1 MHLEPEHHRLVPERG
16 FRQLSGPTLWNR
28 TRTSRDSIGHAD
40 QLHKSGVRAP
50 RARGAPRSFEMP
62 PQSARRRSS
71 SSFFGCQ
78 RAGASGAPCAFVRS
92 LWRRAHLGRRRA
104 RLSRERTNR
113 DSRSGV
119 QIASRKVRLSG
130 LRTKRPETSKGR
142 LVSLGG
148 PSVRDVWLHVT
159 RGVGLRRYRYRAAS
173 GRTQSTDAARA
184 SRPSR
189 FPMDYVRLVSTRHE
203 LRTMKRITARE
214 RSVKRFLDEIDK
226 DPSRLRFR
234 HRGESSNATT
244 VTGALIASCT

>member
-1 MHLEPEHHRLVPERG
+1 
-16 FRQLSGPTLWNR
+16 
-28 TRTSRDSIGHAD
+28 
-40 QLHKSGVRAP
+40 
-50 RARGAPRSFEMP
+50 MP

-71 SSFFGCQ
+71 SSYFGCQ
-78 RAGASGAPCAFVRS
+78 RAGAPGAPSAVMRA

-104 RLSRERTNR
+104 RLSHERTYR
-113 DSRSGV
+113 DSRSGF

-130 LRTKRPETSKGR
+130 LRTKGPETSKGR

-184 SRPSR
+184 TSRPSR

-234 HRGESSNATT
+234 HRGEFSNATT
-244 VTGALIASCT
+244 VIGAVIASCT